1 MGRYKWSIYEEALLG
16 LLREIRQEAGL
27 SGPQI
32 QKALSRPNSYVAKV
46 ESGDKRLDI
55 LELYEYCN
63 VCGIML
69 SEFSHRLEIKLTG
82 LPAGFCNRAQ
92 ACEVA

>member
-1 MGRYKWSIYEEALLG
+1 MGRYKWSIHEEALLG
-16 LLREIRQEAGL
+16 LLKDIRQEAGL

-32 QKALSRPNSYVAKV
+32 QKALSRPNSYVAKI

-63 VCGIML
+63 VCGISI
-69 SEFSHRLEIKLTG
+69 SEFSNRLEVKLSA
-82 LPAGFCNRAQ
+82 LSSGF
-92 ACEVA
+92 